1 MTRQMRVHSSIHRQ
15 GFTLVEVLVAL
26 TIVAVSLGAGLKAAA
41 ALTNNAQRL
50 SEVPAAQWCAD
61 NALTNLR
68 LARQLPG
75 TGDSDFSCNQ
85 LGRDY
90 GGKLLTRATP
100 NPNFRSVEAQV
111 LDEQGHVLVSLRT
124 ILGRF

>member
-1 MTRQMRVHSSIHRQ
+1 MRVHSSIHRQ

-50 SEVPAAQWCAD
+50 SEVTAAQWCAD

>member
-1 MTRQMRVHSSIHRQ
+1 MTRKMRVHPSIHRQ

-50 SEVPAAQWCAD
+50 SEVTAAQWCAD

>member
-1 MTRQMRVHSSIHRQ
+1 MRVHSSIHRQ

-50 SEVPAAQWCAD
+50 SEVTAAQWCAD

-111 LDEQGHVLVSLRT
+111 LDEQDHVLVSLRT